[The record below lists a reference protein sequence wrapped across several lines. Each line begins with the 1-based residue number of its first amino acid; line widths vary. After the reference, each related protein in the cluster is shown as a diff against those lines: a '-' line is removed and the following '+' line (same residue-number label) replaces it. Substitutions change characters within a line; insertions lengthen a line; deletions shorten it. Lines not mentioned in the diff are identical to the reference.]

1 MLAILILYASNL
13 INQTNIG
20 KKLRIHP
27 TFLVGDVARISGFP
41 RKWLRKS
48 ASIEILE
55 DLEKLSGGNRTRRR
69 LRFERDGN

>member
-1 MLAILILYASNL
+1 MLHH
-13 INQTNIG
+13 TNIG
-20 KKLRIHP
+20 KKVENTP
-27 TFLVGDVARISGFP
+27 DFLVGEVARISGFS

-69 LRFERDGN
+69 LRFERDVN